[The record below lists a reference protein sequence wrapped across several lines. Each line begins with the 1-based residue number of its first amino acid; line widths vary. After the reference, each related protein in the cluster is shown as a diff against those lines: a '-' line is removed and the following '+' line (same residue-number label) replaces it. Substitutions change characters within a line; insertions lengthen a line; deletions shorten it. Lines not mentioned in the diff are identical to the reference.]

1 MMNTKMLY
9 HDFLLKSVR
18 LGNVNISNTP
28 QFFILKCIWSL
39 GTGRDWT
46 SPHLLEACL
55 GEQLQRTWALG
66 REGRTDAPSTPE
78 PGHRGWGQVAGDS
91 GAYPTDS
98 RPRAILFALRPRPC
112 GCQTPGPAR
121 RLPLPGQKRSPRCCR
136 RSLCV
141 ASSLCGGGGETWEQ
155 GLRPA
160 PGAAKAGRET
170 NVSEGQQLS
179 ATNCACTRVPA
190 IVCPGGGSVGDPK
203 SGRSGLGRPRR
214 SPGQGLQPPIL
225 SRFPQRP
232 GPASAQWLQCALLT
246 DAFPFVS
253 VSASLGIS
261 VSASLWL
268 TLVSQHPSR
277 APGEQSWGG
286 RAVGTGQRP
295 VLTKDNEGRKGLE
308 PRPGG
313 LRAPGA
319 PAPPLWRARHASA
332 LRTVRRVRPLR
343 VEDPSC
349 PVSPSR
355 CPPSSPPA
363 PGGTLPAGLHLRPSP
378 ASLTPASGA
387 GGGCRGCRGHV

>member
-1 MMNTKMLY
+1 M
-9 HDFLLKSVR
+9 FA
-18 LGNVNISNTP
+18 
-28 QFFILKCIWSL
+28 QA
-39 GTGRDWT
+39 
-46 SPHLLEACL
+46 EAL
-55 GEQLQRTWALG
+55 WVTLSQGGVA
-66 REGRTDAPSTPE
+66 
-78 PGHRGWGQVAGDS
+78 WGG
-91 GAYPTDS
+91 
-98 RPRAILFALRPRPC
+98 
-112 GCQTPGPAR
+112 
-121 RLPLPGQKRSPRCCR
+121 
-136 RSLCV
+136 
-141 ASSLCGGGGETWEQ
+141 
-155 GLRPA
+155 
-160 PGAAKAGRET
+160 
-170 NVSEGQQLS
+170 
-179 ATNCACTRVPA
+179 
-190 IVCPGGGSVGDPK
+190 
-203 SGRSGLGRPRR
+203 PRR

-349 PVSPSR
+349 PVSPSH

-387 GGGCRGCRGHV
+387 GGGCRGCRGRV

>member
-18 LGNVNISNTP
+18 LRNVNISNTP

-91 GAYPTDS
+91 GAYPADS

-121 RLPLPGQKRSPRCCR
+121 GLPLPGQKRSPRCCR

-160 PGAAKAGRET
+160 PGAAKAGREP

-203 SGRSGLGRPRR
+203 SGRSGLGRP
-214 SPGQGLQPPIL
+214 PEV
-225 SRFPQRP
+225 SRAGP
-232 GPASAQWLQCALLT
+232 PASHSFAVPTAPRAGERT
-246 DAFPFVS
+246 MASMRAFDGRLPLCLCLCVS
-253 VSASLGIS
+253 WHLCLCESL
-261 VSASLWL
+261 A
-268 TLVSQHPSR
+268 H
-277 APGEQSWGG
+277 
-286 RAVGTGQRP
+286 
-295 VLTKDNEGRKGLE
+295 
-308 PRPGG
+308 
-313 LRAPGA
+313 
-319 PAPPLWRARHASA
+319 
-332 LRTVRRVRPLR
+332 
-343 VEDPSC
+343 SC
-349 PVSPSR
+349 FPTSF
-355 CPPSSPPA
+355 
-363 PGGTLPAGLHLRPSP
+363 PSP
-378 ASLTPASGA
+378 RGAELGGPGSGNGTASCSHQGQ
-387 GGGCRGCRGHV
+387 

>member
-1 MMNTKMLY
+1 MTL
-9 HDFLLKSVR
+9 SQGGV
-18 LGNVNISNTP
+18 
-28 QFFILKCIWSL
+28 
-39 GTGRDWT
+39 
-46 SPHLLEACL
+46 A
-55 GEQLQRTWALG
+55 
-66 REGRTDAPSTPE
+66 
-78 PGHRGWGQVAGDS
+78 RGG
-91 GAYPTDS
+91 
-98 RPRAILFALRPRPC
+98 
-112 GCQTPGPAR
+112 
-121 RLPLPGQKRSPRCCR
+121 
-136 RSLCV
+136 
-141 ASSLCGGGGETWEQ
+141 
-155 GLRPA
+155 
-160 PGAAKAGRET
+160 
-170 NVSEGQQLS
+170 
-179 ATNCACTRVPA
+179 
-190 IVCPGGGSVGDPK
+190 
-203 SGRSGLGRPRR
+203 PRR

-246 DAFPFVS
+246 AAFPFVS

-313 LRAPGA
+313 PRAPGA

-387 GGGCRGCRGHV
+387 GGGCRGVSGPRVREQEETSGFSRPPGRGLRPLPEASASRVAQPQGSQGREAGTSALLTFRSPGAPVASRPLT